1 MTFPRRND
9 RAHRTFKGVQL
20 PPLHPRCRCVIH
32 YREVGKTPANPKP
45 RVIDETA
52 IRAKLEAVKT
62 KLKIK
67 GDLLYPP
74 PKLDLSAFVFDAV
87 HTQGDK
93 HPHDVT
99 EVEARRFVEQAYF
112 AISLPKIDSVNF
124 FGKDG
129 ATYVRPRQKV
139 IRTSFKREEYNPK
152 FRKLVEV
159 YENEIAT
166 SP

>member
-1 MTFPRRND
+1 M
-9 RAHRTFKGVQL
+9 
-20 PPLHPRCRCVIH
+20 
-32 YREVGKTPANPKP
+32 
-45 RVIDETA
+45 
-52 IRAKLEAVKT
+52 
-62 KLKIK
+62 
-67 GDLLYPP
+67 
-74 PKLDLSAFVFDAV
+74 FDAT
-87 HTQGDK
+87 HTQGDR

-99 EVEARRFVEQAYF
+99 EAEARRFVAEAYF
-112 AISLPKIDSVNF
+112 ALHFKPNNSVNF

>member
-1 MTFPRRND
+1 M
-9 RAHRTFKGVQL
+9 
-20 PPLHPRCRCVIH
+20 
-32 YREVGKTPANPKP
+32 
-45 RVIDETA
+45 
-52 IRAKLEAVKT
+52 
-62 KLKIK
+62 
-67 GDLLYPP
+67 LYPP
-74 PKLDLSAFVFDAV
+74 PKLDLLAFVFDAV
-87 HTQGDK
+87 HTQGDR

-99 EVEARRFVEQAYF
+99 EAEARRFVEEAYF

-129 ATYVRPRQKV
+129 VTYVRPRQKV